1 MSKIKGVIFDL
12 DGTLID
18 TLEGYIEAFNHGIKR
33 FGLEPI
39 SREKLATFL
48 NRALALE
55 TILIEIF
62 PATFQDNEARSQC
75 LAEIVDA
82 YFELQE
88 RNVSL
93 KPGVAEVL
101 SQLKE
106 TGVKIGI
113 VTGRTTSGETKRLEL
128 RRLGIDQFIDC
139 MVTAAEAPRK
149 PAPDGIIK
157 CAQQLG
163 LSPAECI
170 AVGDS
175 QADIITGKAAGLI
188 TVAIAGG
195 VATEEAL
202 RQEKPDYVISN
213 LAQLQSLLGSSLK

>member
-1 MSKIKGVIFDL
+1 MRKIKGVIFDL

-18 TLEGYIEAFNHGIKR
+18 TLEVYIKAFNRGIER

-39 SREKLATFL
+39 SREKLDTFL
-48 NRALALE
+48 NQALALE

-82 YFELQE
+82 YLELQE
-88 RNVSL
+88 SDVSL
-93 KPGVAEVL
+93 RPGGMEVL

-113 VTGRTTSGETKRLEL
+113 VTGRTTSGETKWLEL
-128 RRLGIDQFIDC
+128 RRLGIDRFIDC
-139 MVTAAEAPRK
+139 MVTGADAPRK

-170 AVGDS
+170 TVGDS
-175 QADIITGKAAGLI
+175 QADIITGKAAGTI

-202 RQEKPDYVISN
+202 RQEKPDYIISN
-213 LAQLQSLLGSSLK
+213 LAQLPSLLSSYLN